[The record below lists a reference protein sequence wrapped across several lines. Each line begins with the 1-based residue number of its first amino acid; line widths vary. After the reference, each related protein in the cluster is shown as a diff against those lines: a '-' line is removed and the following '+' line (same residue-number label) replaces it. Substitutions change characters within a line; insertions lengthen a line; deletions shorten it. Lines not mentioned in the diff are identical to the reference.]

1 MLNVSVAR
9 CSVSVQKSR
18 ADTDYSLLCKHQ
30 IVSLCVTAGACQM
43 RVLHRMRGGLRGGGG
58 CRDLNAVVHYGALQW
73 SRMGGRQ
80 SGAVNLA

>member
-1 MLNVSVAR
+1 MSNESIT
-9 CSVSVQKSR
+9 QNE
-18 ADTDYSLLCKHQ
+18 
-30 IVSLCVTAGACQM
+30 
-43 RVLHRMRGGLRGGGG
+43 GGLRGGGG